1 MTTQGKTITS
11 KVEWNADSL
20 KNPGTAAVTGKL
32 TNCNDLEIST
42 TATVV
47 PKNRSTSPTRRR
59 KAWL

>member
-42 TATVV
+42 TLPWSRRTC
-47 PKNRSTSPTRRR
+47 STSPTRRR